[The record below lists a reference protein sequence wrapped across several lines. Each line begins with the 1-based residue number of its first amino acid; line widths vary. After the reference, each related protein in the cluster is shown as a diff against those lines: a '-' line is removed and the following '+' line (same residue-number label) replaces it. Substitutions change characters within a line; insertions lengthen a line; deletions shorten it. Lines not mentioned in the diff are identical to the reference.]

1 MSRRQHRIS
10 YTSARECI
18 VGVMTTSPH
27 HFIAGAA
34 VALIACFTLSACEV
48 DSETTHP
55 PREDLDAGWTCDVDA
70 DVVRAS
76 GTITNHS
83 SKTSFY
89 IVETEFRFAGRVV
102 DHRSTS
108 IDGVEPGE
116 TAHVEAISSD
126 VVDEDVTCHVTG
138 VDRFKA

>member
-1 MSRRQHRIS
+1 
-10 YTSARECI
+10 
-18 VGVMTTSPH
+18 MTTSPH
-27 HFIAGAA
+27 HYIAGAA

-48 DSETTHP
+48 DAETSHS
-55 PREDLDAGWTCDVDA
+55 PRDDVDAGWTCSVDD

-83 SKTSFY
+83 TKASFY
-89 IVETEFRFAGRVV
+89 VIDTEFRFDGHVV

-108 IDGVEPGE
+108 VDDVEPGE
-116 TAHVEAISSD
+116 TARVETVSSD
-126 VVDEDVTCHVTG
+126 VVDDDVTCHVIS